1 MKVFRRIKEWKHQ
14 WDMLVKKQ
22 LRKVGI
28 FKRLNLSFLLLL
40 LTAALFLTF
49 FSFHQYSREINRNL
63 DRYSALLVQNV
74 TLKIQDTMKK
84 YEDLALSFYDDSSI
98 IQALSKNANLSQED
112 TDFQKNTSVI
122 ETSLYTIGQNRKYI
136 ENVQFVSPSYQY
148 HMTEPNGFQ
157 RGATIRDLEEFY
169 ESEFY
174 LLPQEQKGYPV
185 WMDSR
190 KQTEFFYKNKQAV
203 YGIAHIITMGI
214 AVYEP
219 ADREFLGV
227 LLFNIDLNAFS
238 DSIGSFEAYNDGN
251 TFLIGQDGVLSWF
264 SPSIQA
270 PSYPKDPALFQLMKK
285 EDQDVIRLCEDGRNI
300 LLAYERIPQTGLS
313 VSYLADLDV
322 VLAQAYHIRNL
333 CIFVLICIVIAC
345 FILSYYV
352 TISISDPIRQLI
364 KVIGKTGGG
373 TWDARYPN
381 SGNDEITILGA
392 CYNEMAEKISQLVEE
407 VYVSEIRRQQLQI
420 SWKNAQLDAMLMQIN
435 PHFLYNTLDIIR
447 WEAMYEA
454 NGESS
459 VTQMIEKFSTL
470 CRMGMRT
477 GANTVCLREGI
488 EHASTY
494 MEVINFRH
502 SDKIALEFHTLVDAD
517 RYYVPQ
523 FILQPLLENAVVH
536 AFGGA
541 SRGYWIQI
549 TSQKTEETLKILVE
563 DNGQGM
569 DEQQLRELRDSLS
582 HPENTDQGIGLC
594 NVHRR
599 IRLFYGEPYGI
610 TIKSVQNQGTSIT
623 IILPLRDHSENMEV
637 NTEGAA
643 THEIS
648 SINR

>member
-1 MKVFRRIKEWKHQ
+1 MKIFRRIKAWKHQ
-14 WDMLVKKQ
+14 WDILVKKQ

-40 LTAALFLTF
+40 TASLFLTF
-49 FSFHQYSREINRNL
+49 FSFHQYSQEINRNL

-74 TLKIQDTMKK
+74 ALKIQDTMKK
-84 YEDLALSFYDDSSI
+84 YEDLALSFYDDPSMVRV
-98 IQALSKNANLSQED
+98 LSENGHLLPED
-112 TDFQKNTSVI
+112 TEFQKNTVLI
-122 ETSLYTIGQNRKYI
+122 ENKLYSLGQNRKYI
-136 ENVQFVSPSYQY
+136 KNVQFVSPSYQY

-157 RGATIRDLEEFY
+157 RGATIRDLDEFY
-169 ESEFY
+169 KSEFY

-185 WMDSR
+185 WMDSQ
-190 KQTEFFYKNKQAV
+190 KQTQFFYKNKQSV
-203 YGIAHIITMGI
+203 YGLPHIITMGI

-219 ADREFLGV
+219 ASRDFLGV
-227 LLFNIDLNAFS
+227 LLFNIDLNVFS
-238 DSIGSFEAYNDGN
+238 GSIGSFEAYNDGN

-270 PSYPKDPALFQLMKK
+270 PSYPKDPVLFAQMEKK
-285 EDQDVIRLCEDGRNI
+285 GQDVIRLFEDGQKI
-300 LLAYERIPQTGLS
+300 LLAYEKIPQTGLL

-333 CIFVLICIVIAC
+333 CIVVLICIVIAC

-352 TISISDPIRQLI
+352 TISISEPIRQLI

-373 TWDARYPN
+373 TWNARYPN
-381 SGNDEITILGA
+381 SGNDEITILGD
-392 CYNEMAEKISQLVEE
+392 CYNEMAEKISQLVDE
-407 VYVSEIRRQQLQI
+407 VYISEIHRQQLQI

-454 NGESS
+454 NGESP

-477 GANTVCLREGI
+477 GSNTVCLKEGLQ
-488 EHASTY
+488 HASTY
-494 MEVINFRH
+494 MDVINFRH
-502 SDKIALEFHTLVDAD
+502 NEKITLTFHTLIDAD
-517 RYYVPQ
+517 RYYIPQ
-523 FILQPLLENAVVH
+523 FMLQPLLENAVTH

-541 SRGYWIQI
+541 SKGYWIQI
-549 TSQKTEETLKILVE
+549 TSQRVEETLQILIK

-569 DEQQLRELRDSLS
+569 SEEQLQELQAALS
-582 HPENTDQGIGLC
+582 HAENPDQGIGLC
-594 NVHRR
+594 NVHQR

-610 TIKSVQNQGTSIT
+610 TIKSVQNQGTDIT
-623 IILPLRDHSENMEV
+623 ITLPLRDHSENMEI
-637 NTEGAA
+637 NTEGA
-643 THEIS
+643 TTYEIPG
-648 SINR
+648 INR